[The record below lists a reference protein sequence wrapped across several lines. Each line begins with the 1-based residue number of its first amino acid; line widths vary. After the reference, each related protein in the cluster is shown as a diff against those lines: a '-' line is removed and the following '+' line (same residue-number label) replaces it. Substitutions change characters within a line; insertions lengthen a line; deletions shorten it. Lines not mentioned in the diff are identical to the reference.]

1 MKLEQESVLTFETK
15 ESMQDD
21 THLSM
26 QLSVLHRTQT
36 YSLRSSVAIVEWSL
50 LNTGMYS
57 VTGSSNLSFAFTLKF
72 KIWRSLTQAIN
83 KYQ

>member
-26 QLSVLHRTQT
+26 QLSVLHRMQT

-50 LNTGMYS
+50 LGCT
-57 VTGSSNLSFAFTLKF
+57 V
-72 KIWRSLTQAIN
+72 
-83 KYQ
+83 